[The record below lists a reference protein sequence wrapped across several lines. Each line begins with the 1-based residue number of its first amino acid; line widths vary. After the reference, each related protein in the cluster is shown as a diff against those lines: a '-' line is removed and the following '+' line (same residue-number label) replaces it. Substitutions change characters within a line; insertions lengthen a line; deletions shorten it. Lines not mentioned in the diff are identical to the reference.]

1 MLAETIQL
9 TIKSTKPALS
19 FSLSVPSTSS
29 IAAAKA
35 RLAAQDSSAPAPE
48 AQRWILKGKAMGDTK
63 LLKEF
68 AIADGAATVNL
79 MVSKPAAGP
88 TATPPALDLPPAAAS
103 AADPASPSSVASGP
117 DPAFLGPIPSLTLST
132 DPMPSPT
139 NPTAPKLS
147 IETDLLANNADF
159 LPPSTA
165 TGGDSEAFISTVG
178 DPELWIETYALLLRR
193 FGNDEK
199 GEREAKKVWEAW
211 LMGARDW
218 IQPGTKALIREKTG
232 ISAMGGEA

>member
-1 MLAETIQL
+1 
-9 TIKSTKPALS
+9 LS
-19 FSLSVPSTSS
+19 ICHTSS

-35 RLAAQDSSAPAPE
+35 QLAAQDSSAPPPE

-68 AIADGAATVNL
+68 NITVGAATVNL
-79 MVSKPAAGP
+79 MVSKPTSGP
-88 TATPPALDLPPAAAS
+88 TATPPALDLPPASAS
-103 AADPASPSSVASGP
+103 AADPATPSSVGSGP
-117 DPAFLGPIPSLTLST
+117 DPMSLGPIPSLTLST

-147 IETDLLANNADF
+147 IETDLLAKGDF

-178 DPELWIETYALLLRR
+178 DPELWIETYAMLLRR
-193 FGNDEK
+193 FGNDER